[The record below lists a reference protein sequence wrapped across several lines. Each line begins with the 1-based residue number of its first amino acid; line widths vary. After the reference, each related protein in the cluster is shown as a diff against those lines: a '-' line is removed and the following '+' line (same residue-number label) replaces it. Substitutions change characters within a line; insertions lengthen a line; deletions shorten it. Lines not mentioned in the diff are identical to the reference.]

1 MTQPDRLFRA
11 ALILVEVTDDGTPQ
25 TLADAGLLVRDGRV
39 IRAGAFADIARD
51 APEAEVIG
59 DGTEIILPG
68 FVNAHH
74 HVGLTP
80 LQLGSPDMP
89 LELWFATRL
98 VCRAV
103 DLHLDTLYGAFDMIA
118 SGVTTVQHL
127 HGWLP
132 GDLSEAHAGAAQ
144 VLRAYD
150 EVGMRASYSVA
161 TRDQCR
167 LVYGDDAAFLATLPA
182 DIAAALRRHFER
194 FRLTLAEQR
203 ELFLSLHAAYASHDR
218 IRVQLAPANL
228 HWCSDAALD
237 QVADL
242 SERTGAPMHMH
253 LLETAYQRAYADR
266 RAPGR
271 SAVEKIADHGL
282 LTPRMTLGH
291 GVWLEEADIDRV
303 AASGAAICHNCSSNL
318 RLRSGIAPL
327 NTWAAR
333 GVPVAMGLDEAG
345 LNDDRDMLQEI
356 RLALRLH
363 RVPGHDPGDVPTIP
377 QILRAATQGGARTTP
392 FAGRIGTLGEGM
404 AADLVML
411 DAGAIASPFLAPE
424 TGLLE
429 AAALRAR
436 REHVRRVAVAGEVI
450 YENGRFTRVDRD
462 AAMAALHASMA
473 RARDAGEVER
483 KWLAEHLLPHVR
495 RFYDGWI
502 APGTFGPSY
511 AATRRLPH
519 EW

>member
-1 MTQPDRLFRA
+1 MPNDRPRLFRA
-11 ALILVEVTDDGTPQ
+11 ALILTHVGPDGTPH
-25 TLADAGLLVRDGRV
+25 TIPDGAVLVRDGRV
-39 IRAGAFADIARD
+39 ARVAPHAELAQA

-59 DGTEIILPG
+59 DGSDIVLPG

-98 VCRAV
+98 VCSAV

-132 GDLSEAHAGAAQ
+132 GSLEDAHAGASR
-144 VLRAYD
+144 VLSAY
-150 EVGMRASYSVA
+150 EAVGMRASYSAA

-167 LVYGDDAAFLATLPA
+167 LVYGDDAAFLATLP
-182 DIAAALRRHFER
+182 DDVAAMLRRHFDR
-194 FRLTLAEQR
+194 FRLTLEEQK
-203 ELFLSLHAAYASHDR
+203 ELFLTLHARYADHDR
-218 IRVQLAPANL
+218 IRIQLAPANL

-237 QVADL
+237 MVAAL

-253 LLETAYQRAYADR
+253 LLETAYQKAYAER
-266 RAPGR
+266 RAPGLT
-271 SAVEKIADHGL
+271 AVQKIARHGL

-291 GVWLEEADIDRV
+291 GVWLNDADIDRV
-303 AASGAAICHNCSSNL
+303 AAAGVCICHNCSSNL
-318 RLRSGIAPL
+318 RLRSGIGPL
-327 NTWAAR
+327 NVWAAR
-333 GVPVAMGLDEAG
+333 GVPVALGLDEAG

-363 RVPGHDPGDVPTIP
+363 RVPGHDARDVPSVP
-377 QILRAATQGGARTTP
+377 QILRAATEGGARTTP
-392 FAGRIGTLGEGM
+392 FAGRIGTLTPGAE
-404 AADLVML
+404 ADLVML
-411 DAGAIASPFLAPE
+411 DGKALAWPYLAPE
-424 TGLLE
+424 TPLLD

-436 REHVRRVAVAGEVI
+436 REQVRRVAVAGETI
-450 YENGRFTRVDRD
+450 YEDGRFARVDRD
-462 AAMAALHASMA
+462 AAMAALHADLQ
-473 RARDAGEVER
+473 RDRDAGEAER
-483 KWLAEHLLPHVR
+483 KVLAGRLLPHVR

-502 APGTFGPSY
+502 DPDRFEPFY
-511 AATRRLPH
+511 RATDRG
-519 EW
+519 